1 MSADTCFS
9 SPILHRYLADTPP
22 TFRRYFADTL
32 PILHQQSV
40 ATSVDSRSTLDRA
53 SVKSLLAYRPSI
65 DLLST
70 DTSTESGK
78 KSRKKSGKK
87 SRKKS
92 GKKSRKKSRK
102 KSGKKSRKKSRK
114 KSEKKSRKKSRKKS
128 GKIKIDWKF
137 SMALTGLRNRWPI
150 SARCTS
156 SRDHALRQ
164 KQTTKRQEMRLI
176 FKLGNSLPR
185 EWNLDF

>member
-1 MSADTCFS
+1 MSVDTRSIVCRYIGRGVCR
-9 SPILHRYLADTPP
+9 PILVLVHRYFTDTLP
-22 TFRRYFADTL
+22 TLHRHFADTL
-32 PILHQQSV
+32 PILHRQSV

-70 DTSTESGK
+70 DISTESG
-78 KSRKKSGKK
+78 KKSGKK

-92 GKKSRKKSRK
+92 TKKW
-102 KSGKKSRKKSRK
+102 GKKSRK